1 MRSWKASP
9 ALWVWAAC
17 YCTDAE
23 RTSATRQDTSH
34 VWSCMYSCNAMQRSS
49 SSSKGWEEH
58 GRPEPRLMSR
68 AIQVVLTCT
77 GTRSERATDRIR
89 KVQTLWRRE
98 EAPGGA
104 RAVGGRHRVEQPGPV
119 VAMPCF
125 GLVWFGW
132 LVHTRSRQ
140 PARWLSLSPRHA
152 LGVGLAAV
160 GVPRQRGGARQPP
173 PRPQPTAVATA
184 ACRCRRTHATPGGR
198 ADGPCCTPIAARPSP
213 SLHCQPSLPG
223 DPPGQLAGR

>member
-9 ALWVWAAC
+9 ALWGWAAC

-140 PARWLSLSPRHA
+140 PARWLSLSPRRVGG
-152 LGVGLAAV
+152 GVGRRWSSATATRCA
-160 GVPRQRGGARQPP
+160 PAPAT
-173 PRPQPTAVATA
+173 PTAHS
-184 ACRCRRTHATPGGR
+184 CRDRGLSVPPHARHGGR
-198 ADGPCCTPIAARPSP
+198 AGGRTLYTHSGAALALPA
-213 SLHCQPSLPG
+213 LPSLPG